1 MRGQLGSCAEHS
13 CWPEP
18 HVPVWTCLWRSRP
31 RVGWSVRA
39 SEPWAGLGG
48 VPALPGARSVG
59 MSVLL
64 ELSPPWRTPGPVL
77 QRGMPGDDADQHDLR
92 HPARLRVDAADADHL
107 AGKRRTLL
115 FPLHLSRTIWDQK
128 MSLRVWK

>member
-1 MRGQLGSCAEHS
+1 MRGQLGSCAERS

-48 VPALPGARSVG
+48 VPALLGARSAG

-64 ELSPPWRTPGPVL
+64 ELSPPGVPQGLYSSVACPGTML
-77 QRGMPGDDADQHDLR
+77 TSMTYGIL
-92 HPARLRVDAADADHL
+92 PAFVW
-107 AGKRRTLL
+107 TLL
-115 FPLHLSRTIWDQK
+115 MPIIWLVSAGHFCSRFT
-128 MSLRVWK
+128 